1 MASLGHGQDGRLV
14 TAVVATAW
22 RTLFYS
28 FSGLSLN
35 FLYFFFPEFGLVPVA
50 WVNHLIGIL
59 KFLGWAGGGWRGL
72 NFMKREAQ
80 S

>member
-1 MASLGHGQDGRLV
+1 M

-28 FSGLSLN
+28 FSGLSVN
-35 FLYFFFPEFGLVPVA
+35 FLYFFFPEFGLVTVA

-59 KFLGWAGGGWRGL
+59 NFLGWAGEAGGGL
-72 NFMKREAQ
+72 IF
-80 S
+80 